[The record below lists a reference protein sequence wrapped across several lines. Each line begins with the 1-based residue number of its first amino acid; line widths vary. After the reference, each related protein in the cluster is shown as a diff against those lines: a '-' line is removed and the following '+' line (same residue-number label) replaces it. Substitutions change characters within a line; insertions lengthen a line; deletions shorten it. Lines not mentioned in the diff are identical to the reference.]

1 MTSEIMILTPTAV
14 VLAAD
19 SAVTISDIKTY
30 DGANKLFYLS
40 NKPPM
45 GALIYNLADFVD
57 IPIETIIK
65 EFRRKIDGKENLS
78 LIEIKD
84 ELEKYLHQII
94 SKSRSTLSFQEQLDY
109 FIEFI
114 QEELSYV
121 DFDEFKIGLKDEL
134 SDFDIGLL
142 GDFKDEIQS
151 QIDLYEDKFSL
162 ALPDDCNG
170 LDEEDFISD
179 LKKLFICN
187 MFLMPFIGIAISGF
201 EKDEMFPS
209 FIHFKINYLYDEE
222 FLLRDV
228 ELGSL
233 GDERAIVIVL
243 AQDDVIK
250 TFLNRIDFKM
260 QARIEDF
267 FIEFKNWFC
276 NDLEDSIKSNDDIS
290 VEIENFLL
298 DYIGLI
304 KYSDDEV
311 KDIFSDFIESL
322 KEWEMKPLLT
332 SISFLPKEDLTVLA
346 ESLIAIT
353 ALRRKIDDDVK
364 SVGGPID
371 VAIITKDEGFV
382 WTKCHDSF
390 DKDLNP
396 QYFNKKY

>member
-65 EFRRKIDGKENLS
+65 EFRRKIDGKEDLS

-84 ELEKYLHQII
+84 EFEKYLHQII

-142 GDFKDEIQS
+142 GDFKDEVQS

-228 ELGSL
+228 EFGSI
-233 GDERAIVIVL
+233 GDEEVILKAL
-243 AQDDVIK
+243 AQDDVIN
-250 TFLNRIDFKM
+250 TFLNSIDSKTER
-260 QARIEDF
+260 ALEDF
-267 FIEFKNWFC
+267 FIEFKNFLFNYIEYC
-276 NDLEDSIKSNDDIS
+276 IKSNEDIS
-290 VEIENFLL
+290 EENENFLL
-298 DYIGLI
+298 ENI
-304 KYSDDEV
+304 SDME
-311 KDIFSDFIESL
+311 FSDEKVRNIFIGFIECL
-322 KEWEMKPLLT
+322 KAKQKKPILD
-332 SISFLPKEDLTVLA
+332 SISVLPKGELSNLA
-346 ESLIAIT
+346 DSLIGIT
-353 ALRRKIDDDVK
+353 SLRRKIEDEVET
-364 SVGGPID
+364 VGGPID
-371 VAIITKDEGFV
+371 VAIITKGDGFV
-382 WTKCHDSF
+382 WIKCHDSF

-396 QYFNKKY
+396 QFFDSN

>member
-65 EFRRKIDGKENLS
+65 EFRRKIDGREDLT

-84 ELEKYLHQII
+84 EFEKYLHQII

-170 LDEEDFISD
+170 LYEEDFISD

-228 ELGSL
+228 EFGSL

-304 KYSDDEV
+304 KYSDDEI

-346 ESLIAIT
+346 ESLITIT
-353 ALRRKIDDDVK
+353 
-364 SVGGPID
+364 P
-371 VAIITKDEGFV
+371 
-382 WTKCHDSF
+382 
-390 DKDLNP
+390 
-396 QYFNKKY
+396 

>member
-1 MTSEIMILTPTAV
+1 M
-14 VLAAD
+14 
-19 SAVTISDIKTY
+19 
-30 DGANKLFYLS
+30 
-40 NKPPM
+40 
-45 GALIYNLADFVD
+45 
-57 IPIETIIK
+57 
-65 EFRRKIDGKENLS
+65 
-78 LIEIKD
+78 
-84 ELEKYLHQII
+84 
-94 SKSRSTLSFQEQLDY
+94 DY

-170 LDEEDFISD
+170 LYEEDFISD

-228 ELGSL
+228 EFGSL

-346 ESLIAIT
+346 ESLITIT
-353 ALRRKIDDDVK
+353 
-364 SVGGPID
+364 P
-371 VAIITKDEGFV
+371 
-382 WTKCHDSF
+382 
-390 DKDLNP
+390 
-396 QYFNKKY
+396 